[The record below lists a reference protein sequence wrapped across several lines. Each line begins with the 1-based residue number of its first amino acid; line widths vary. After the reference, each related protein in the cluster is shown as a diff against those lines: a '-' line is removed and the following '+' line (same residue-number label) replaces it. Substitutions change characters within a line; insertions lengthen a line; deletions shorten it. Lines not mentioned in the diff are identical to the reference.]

1 MMALADVYCR
11 INRARGLELV
21 SPEDLLNA
29 CRQLDLM
36 NLPLVFRTF
45 DSGVMVLQSRS
56 HQDSSVVEMISDLV
70 KAKTKMLSLKSN

>member
-70 KAKTKMLSLKSN
+70 KAKTKILSLKN

>member
-1 MMALADVYCR
+1 MALADVYCR